1 MDIDFFASQLDW
13 IDRIEG
19 IVSTFIHADWAGA
32 CERHGAI
39 GVINEF
45 IDCLAFANAPTVR
58 VSRDSS
64 WSGLEIER
72 LLRRHGVKVWNRG
85 IMGNELYFCVKRRQA
100 RWAEYLL
107 LRAGVPVTSAL
118 NDSRNRNY
126 AKGFEP
132 RSEPPARSRPS

>member
-1 MDIDFFASQLDW
+1 VKLSDLPAQLDV

-19 IVSTFIHADWAGA
+19 IVSTFVNADWAGA
-32 CERHGAI
+32 RRRDGGI

-85 IMGNELYFCVKRRQA
+85 IIGDELYFCVKRRQA

-118 NDSRNRNY
+118 IDSRNRDY
-126 AKGFEP
+126 TDGFAP
-132 RSEPPARSRPS
+132 RSVPPMRSRRS